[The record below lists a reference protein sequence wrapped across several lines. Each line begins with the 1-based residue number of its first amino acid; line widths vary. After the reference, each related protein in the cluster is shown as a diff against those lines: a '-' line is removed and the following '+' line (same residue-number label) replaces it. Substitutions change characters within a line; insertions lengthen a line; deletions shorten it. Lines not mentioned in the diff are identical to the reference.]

1 MGSYNFIGKN
11 TLNLEDSF
19 SFSCNCCGECCK
31 NRDDILINAYDIF
44 RLSKG
49 LNISDSQLLQ
59 MYCEIYIGPISK
71 IPLVRIR
78 FPGGV
83 CSFLRDNKCSVDLFK
98 PSVCRLYPLGR
109 GMVGESGDIFYFKQ
123 DVPCGGKGTQIVK
136 EWVKDLD
143 EGVFIEWSTSLLKL
157 MADKNYKLL
166 VENFSDCDKDLYRM
180 FFYGI
185 FDILYLHYDIRFDF
199 LPQLKEHFEK
209 MFFILHSNKTESL
222 ISKFLI

>member
-123 DVPCGGKGTQIVK
+123 DVPCGGKDTQIVK

-143 EGVFIEWSTSLLKL
+143 EGVFVEWSTSCFKL
-157 MADKNYKLL
+157 MTDKNYKLL
-166 VENFSDCDKDLYRM
+166 VKKFSSGEEELYKM
-180 FFYGI
+180 FFYSV

-209 MFFILHSNKTESL
+209 MFSILHSNKTESL